1 MSYTQP
7 LSQGKYCWKT
17 EWIFTK
23 PHTSVIDYKWNQETF
38 GAGRGFHHQ
47 ITSCD
52 HFCLPG
58 IGDLVLN
65 MWNLLKNDFR

>member
-38 GAGRGFHHQ
+38 RAGR
-47 ITSCD
+47 
-52 HFCLPG
+52 
-58 IGDLVLN
+58 
-65 MWNLLKNDFR
+65 